1 MLLAEKLSLSLLL
14 SYSLPPSLSLPI
26 HSLTPSLSL
35 SYYLIYSL
43 PLCVSHTLS
52 LSPPSLHK
60 VPDVF
65 LKVIHKLHK
74 EYISGPSTDSQAF
87 SELLQISLD
96 LMKGRVAGMNQ
107 EARKGFFTILTSL
120 IEKAPVHQTHTH

>member
-1 MLLAEKLSLSLLL
+1 MVYHKFCWQKSSLSP
-14 SYSLPPSLSLPI
+14 SYYLIHSLPPSLSLFT
-26 HSLTPSLSL
+26 HSLPPSLSL
-35 SYYLIYSL
+35 TILFTHSL
-43 PLCVSHTLS
+43 SVSHTPS

-96 LMKGRVAGMNQ
+96 LMKGRVAGM
-107 EARKGFFTILTSL
+107 GFFTILTSL